1 MSDTPDHSTAIDDTT
16 LLGHLREHPDP
27 VATTSELADGLEA
40 SETTVQT
47 RLEALRERG
56 IVDRKTL
63 DCQTAVWWIVEDE
76 TRKNRF
82 VSLRDLG
89 TILRHD
95 AERQASTW
103 STSWG
108 EF

>member
-1 MSDTPDHSTAIDDTT
+1 MSDTPGHSTTVDDAA
-16 LLGHLREHPDP
+16 LLEHLRDHPDP
-27 VATTSELADGLEA
+27 VATAAALADGLEA
-40 SETTVQT
+40 SETTVRA
-47 RLEALRERG
+47 RLEALRERE

-63 DCQTAVWWIVEDE
+63 DCQTAVWWIAEDE

-103 STSWG
+103 SSSWD